1 MYQVFMYMRDPANP
15 TEADSNH
22 YAFPLPFSPVIECNE
37 FKVIRIDY
45 MPTGVDNTIKPVT
58 YKPTPPNE
66 YIPEAQKLRTDL
78 KPLHVV
84 QPEGASFEVT
94 LVGTTGNA
102 LKWQKWDFFVGESP
116 RSSSERTRHGLM
128 IFLTPRIQSA
138 RRHDSV
144 RCALRR
150 SANFLS
156 RLPL

>member
-45 MPTGVDNTIKPVT
+45 MPTGVDNTIKPMT
-58 YKPTPPNE
+58 YKPTPPSE
-66 YIPEAQKLRTDL
+66 YIPEAQNLRKDL

-94 LVGTTGNA
+94 PVGTTGNT
-102 LKWQKWDFFVGESP
+102 LKWQKWEFFVGEYP
-116 RSSSERTRHGLM
+116 RSSSE
-128 IFLTPRIQSA
+128 
-138 RRHDSV
+138 
-144 RCALRR
+144 
-150 SANFLS
+150 
-156 RLPL
+156 